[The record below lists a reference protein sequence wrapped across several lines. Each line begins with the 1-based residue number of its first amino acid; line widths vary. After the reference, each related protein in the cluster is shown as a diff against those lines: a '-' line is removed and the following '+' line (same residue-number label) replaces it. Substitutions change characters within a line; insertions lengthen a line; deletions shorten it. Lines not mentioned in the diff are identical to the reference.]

1 METGTWRKVIIAK
14 PAVAPAFLP
23 LLPAWISCLQGTIWF
38 KAMGASQTHSGEG
51 LGKEIEQCLPPSCH
65 FCVEAVGLINPVSSA
80 GLILTLAW
88 EILMLLCS
96 LTNKWQIAIFLFAKL
111 NVLWFIQPPWLYKQ
125 SSVVCFSFTLLCQEF
140 WMIPERMFG
149 WCGLWGCAPPVWF
162 FFVRLGDRSLKGE
175 GIRKV
180 DMGPWEVCVLELSF
194 TIEQKVLNTP
204 LTILKA

>member
-96 LTNKWQIAIFLFAKL
+96 LTNDKL
-111 NVLWFIQPPWLYKQ
+111 Q
-125 SSVVCFSFTLLCQEF
+125 FSFLQN
-140 WMIPERMFG
+140 WMSSGSYNHLDSISNHL
-149 WCGLWGCAPPVWF
+149 WCVSLSLSFARSSEW
-162 FFVRLGDRSLKGE
+162 SLKGCLDDVVSE
-175 GIRKV
+175 GV
-180 DMGPWEVCVLELSF
+180 PHLFGFSLFAWE
-194 TIEQKVLNTP
+194 TDH
-204 LTILKA
+204 